1 VLGAAVI
8 VVVLVLVIPV
18 AVFVSGG
25 VASGLLGFFLKDEAD
40 AKGDETWREL
50 NH

>member
-1 VLGAAVI
+1 MLGAAII

-25 VASGLLGFFLKDEAD
+25 VAAGLLGFFLKDEAE

-50 NH
+50 NY